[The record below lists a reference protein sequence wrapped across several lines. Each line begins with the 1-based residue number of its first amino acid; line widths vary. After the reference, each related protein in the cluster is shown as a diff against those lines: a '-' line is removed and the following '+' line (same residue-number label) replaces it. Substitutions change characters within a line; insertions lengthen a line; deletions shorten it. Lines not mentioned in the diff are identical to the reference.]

1 MSYLHIYC
9 ASSVTEEFFHFYV
22 THTKK
27 RCHFSVLKPWQ
38 RCDIQGDGIA
48 ERPRVETRRL
58 GDFFQPVLEGILMD
72 REDVCCLL
80 NGKVLPVIDLQQM
93 NFTVRQALA
102 DILSIAAPKGGAQA
116 LQ

>member
-1 MSYLHIYC
+1 
-9 ASSVTEEFFHFYV
+9 
-22 THTKK
+22 
-27 RCHFSVLKPWQ
+27 
-38 RCDIQGDGIA
+38 
-48 ERPRVETRRL
+48 
-58 GDFFQPVLEGILMD
+58 MD